1 MNFVSCHDVDGMSYV
16 TGDLSSQR
24 IVSTISGAGIILFC
38 ESEYACFRLFRR
50 RTTLFF
56 FITQLAIWASALTT
70 ALSTSIYFLPYL
82 RVLPMLVLISIARF
96 VENMSY
102 PIMMLLR
109 LRFVQNF
116 PIYIMYIPVILATI
130 FTALRYYWIRSVLAG
145 GRYCFNIYHIIQP
158 IVIIILTVE
167 YIVINIFFIVIAIK
181 HFQNIV
187 HVRSAVIINLIV
199 IVLECAVVVIAF
211 VVTEQCFMPN
221 IILCVITIVDQ
232 IKVRLEIEILS
243 YIVQSVREPE
253 RRTRQS
259 VTERNKFFHPL
270 DFFLSRTGAA
280 GLTN

>member
-1 MNFVSCHDVDGMSYV
+1 MSYA

-56 FITQLAIWASALTT
+56 FIAQLAIWSSALTT

-82 RVLPMLVLISIARF
+82 RVLPMLVLISIVRF
-96 VENMSY
+96 VQNLNY

-109 LRFVQNF
+109 LRFVQKF
-116 PIYIMYIPVILATI
+116 PIYIMCIPVILATI
-130 FTALRYYWIRSVLAG
+130 FTALRYYWIRSILAG
-145 GRYCFNIYHIIQP
+145 GRYCFHIYHIIQP

-199 IVLECAVVVIAF
+199 IALECAVVVIAF

-221 IILCVITIVDQ
+221 IILCVTAIVDQ

-243 YIVQSVREPE
+243 YIAQSVRERE
-253 RRTRQS
+253 RCTRHET
-259 VTERNKFFHPL
+259 VTERNKFYHPL

-280 GLTN
+280 GLTDIVA